1 MLRQSIETVAHGSV
15 MMCRR
20 HAVGIT
26 ASAAKRTEQVPRA
39 ALARLA
45 PRAKVLAIRLGAV
58 GIERSVTQNLH
69 TVFKFTGSDT
79 MSIFE
84 KIMSAIFGPAKADA
98 PAAGT
103 TTAAGGA
110 PPAAG
115 SASAG
120 RESGGAPAATAA
132 PAQTVDVAPI
142 LDKAVAAKGEKLEW
156 RTSIVDLMKA
166 LDIDSSFS
174 ARKELAKELGYTG
187 DSNDSAS
194 MNIWLHKQV
203 MAKFA
208 ANGGK
213 LPPEIKH

>member
-1 MLRQSIETVAHGSV
+1 
-15 MMCRR
+15 
-20 HAVGIT
+20 
-26 ASAAKRTEQVPRA
+26 
-39 ALARLA
+39 
-45 PRAKVLAIRLGAV
+45 
-58 GIERSVTQNLH
+58 
-69 TVFKFTGSDT
+69 
-79 MSIFE
+79 MSIFG
-84 KIMSAIFGPAKADA
+84 KIMSAIFGTKADA
-98 PAAGT
+98 APGT
-103 TTAAGGA
+103 TAPAGGTTSGGSPSGGAAGGGY
-110 PPAAG
+110 PAA
-115 SASAG
+115 
-120 RESGGAPAATAA
+120 
-132 PAQTVDVAPI
+132 TVDVAPI

-203 MAKFA
+203 MAKLA

>member
-1 MLRQSIETVAHGSV
+1 
-15 MMCRR
+15 
-20 HAVGIT
+20 
-26 ASAAKRTEQVPRA
+26 
-39 ALARLA
+39 
-45 PRAKVLAIRLGAV
+45 
-58 GIERSVTQNLH
+58 
-69 TVFKFTGSDT
+69 
-79 MSIFE
+79 MSIFG
-84 KIMSAIFGPAKADA
+84 KIMSAIFGTKADA
-98 PAAGT
+98 AP
-103 TTAAGGA
+103 AGGGPA
-110 PPAAG
+110 GGPAGGGGSAGGPPAA
-115 SASAG
+115 
-120 RESGGAPAATAA
+120 APAA
-132 PAQTVDVAPI
+132 TVDVAPI

-203 MAKFA
+203 MAKLA